1 MADQTPEEAARAHAQ
16 SIVDGDLGKTV
27 RSMTPDGLAR
37 AMEVGNSS
45 WSFSAFELS
54 AHAEDGN
61 DHLFDITYATDMGTL
76 RLRDRF
82 SLIDGQ
88 WKVVDVQ
95 LLD

>member
-1 MADQTPEEAARAHAQ
+1 MAEQTPEEAARTHAQ

-45 WSFSAFELS
+45 WSFSSFELTG
-54 AHAEDGN
+54 HTEDGG
-61 DHLFDITYATDMGTL
+61 DHLFDITYGTDMGIL

-95 LLD
+95 QID